1 MSNVSLKRTTICAGS
16 LVVVLVLLGVANG
29 QMMMGSPAGVGGN
42 PPVGPFVFDNGM
54 AMVMTPAGGPIPIYI
69 DPTAPHWVKRFQIP
83 PTTAPI
89 QPGTTFPIWEKIL
102 ILPPP
107 NTPGTPSVPKLP
119 FTDWHERIRILTDPP
134 TPPGFGWVAGGHLV
148 VHNPA
153 DPGGTTL
160 PPLVDVPGMV
170 DPLDPLAIWFGPF
183 PPLPIPP
190 NGLPV
195 WIHKQLTYTGT
206 QPLPVGAP
214 IIIEIWEHP
223 TTPEPSS
230 LILAGLSGLALIG
243 LGRRRA

>member
-1 MSNVSLKRTTICAGS
+1 MSKLSMWRTTIAVGA
-16 LVVVLVLLGVANG
+16 LFVVLFGIGTTQA
-29 QMMMGSPAGVGGN
+29 QMMMGSPAGVGGD
-42 PPVGPFVFDNGM
+42 PPIGPFVFDNGM

-69 DPTAPHWVKRFQIP
+69 DPAAPHWVKRFQIP

-89 QPGTTFPIWEKIL
+89 EPGAVFPIWEKIL

-107 NTPGTPSVPKLP
+107 GTAGVPKLP
-119 FTDWHERIRILTDPP
+119 FTDWHERIRILSDPP

-148 VHNPA
+148 VHDPA
-153 DPGGTTL
+153 DPSGMTL

-195 WIHKQLTYTGT
+195 WIHKQLIYNGS
-206 QPLPVGAP
+206 QPLPAGAP

-223 TTPEPSS
+223 TTPEPST
-230 LILAGLSGLALIG
+230 LILAAVCGLALVG
-243 LGRRRA
+243 YQRRRT